1 MLTAAVLVPLS
12 KLQVL
17 FLKSWF
23 LSFNASLSGFCFG
36 VGFPPKKVFF
46 TVLFCLHEAS
56 RHWYPK
62 IPNAY
67 QKSGI
72 DGSTTVCP
80 PPPFVLCFYL
90 FFLFLFFLF
99 LLNSSCYAIYAHS
112 LSTDLHICTLYMNEG
127 RCL

>member
-36 VGFPPKKVFF
+36 VGSPPQKSVFF

-80 PPPFVLCFYL
+80 PPFCFV
-90 FFLFLFFLF
+90 FLFIFFYFFLF

>member
-36 VGFPPKKVFF
+36 VGSPPKKVCFS
-46 TVLFCLHEAS
+46 LFCFVYM
-56 RHWYPK
+56 RHQGTDIQRFQMLIRK
-62 IPNAY
+62 V
-67 QKSGI
+67 GL
-72 DGSTTVCP
+72 TVAQLCAP
-80 PPPFVLCFYL
+80 PLLFCVFIL
-90 FFLFLFFLF
+90 FFYFFLF

>member
-36 VGFPPKKVFF
+36 VGSPPKKCVFHCF
-46 TVLFCLHEAS
+46 VYMRHQGTDIQRFQMLIRKVRLTVAQLCA
-56 RHWYPK
+56 
-62 IPNAY
+62 
-67 QKSGI
+67 
-72 DGSTTVCP
+72 
-80 PPPFVLCFYL
+80 PPPFCFV
-90 FFLFLFFLF
+90 FLFIFYFFLF